1 MKHADLIQAVKK
13 WDLSNVDDRVDA
25 AGRFDSAT
33 GRFESILNRLEWFG
47 KNEWNR
53 YLPAENSN
61 CSTQYM
67 VRLAEWIGNVD
78 TDEDRQL
85 LLEYALNVA
94 FFSHDDLCA
103 LYRTAFSGVITRWV
117 IEQEKLSLDDVNF
130 QSRLDEELHQRTWY
144 CPVTDSMDI
153 NEFYHANHIVGV
165 SHRPGFALLKMLDEP
180 TDNDGVDGPTRL
192 MKNLEKYIGNPNPR
206 CIAPPLKRLVLLE
219 DFVGTGTQS
228 AGALKWAA
236 KNLGIPILFV
246 PLVICAPGVEELTK
260 IAAKHAMNVY
270 VHPLLK
276 LDKRD
281 LLGENRKNVPGIP
294 NAERIEMMAQDRFQQ
309 IAGGQHTDV
318 NIAPHTAFGFKKTGA
333 SFVSYSN
340 TPNNTLPL
348 IHHQPKTGGW
358 RPLFPRSARV

>member
-1 MKHADLIQAVKK
+1 MKHADLIHAVKQ
-13 WDLSNVDDRVDA
+13 WDLSNTDDRVDA
-25 AGRFDSAT
+25 FGHFDSAT

-53 YLPAENSN
+53 YLPAENAN

-78 TDEDRQL
+78 TDKDRQL
-85 LLEYALNVA
+85 LLEYALHVA
-94 FFSHDDLCA
+94 FFSHEDLCA

-117 IEQEKLSLDDVNF
+117 IEQEKLSFDDADF
-130 QSRLDEELHQRTWY
+130 QARLAEELYQRTWY

-180 TDNDGVDGPTRL
+180 TDEDNADAQTRL
-192 MKNLEKYIGNPNPR
+192 MKNLEKYISDPNPR
-206 CIAPPLKRLVLLE
+206 SAAPPLKRLVLLE

-236 KNLGIPILFV
+236 KNVGLPILFV
-246 PLVICAPGVEELTK
+246 PLVICAPGVKELTK
-260 IAAKHAMNVY
+260 IAAKHPKNVRFS
-270 VHPLLK
+270 PLLK
-276 LDKRD
+276 LDERD
-281 LLGENRKNVPGIP
+281 LLGDNRKNVPGIP
-294 NAERIEMMAQDRFQQ
+294 NAERIETMARDTFQKV
-309 IAGGQHTDV
+309 AGGQHTNK
-318 NIAPHTAFGFKKTGA
+318 NIAPHTAFGFKETGA

-348 IHHQPKTGGW
+348 VHHRSLSGGW
-358 RPLFPRSARV
+358 HPLFPRSARV

>member
-1 MKHADLIQAVKK
+1 MKLAQLIQAVKQ
-13 WDLSNVDDRVDA
+13 WDLSNTDDRVDA

-33 GRFESILNRLEWFG
+33 GRFEGILNRLEWFG

-53 YLPAENSN
+53 YLPAENAN

-85 LLEYALNVA
+85 LLEYALHVA

-117 IEQEKLSLDDVNF
+117 IEQEKLSFDDPDF
-130 QSRLDEELHQRTWY
+130 QTRLAEELHQRTWY

-165 SHRPGFALLKMLDEP
+165 PHRPGFALLKMLDEP
-180 TDNDGVDGPTRL
+180 IKEAGVDTPTRL
-192 MKNLEKYIGNPNPR
+192 MQNLKKFIGNPNPR
-206 CIAPPLKRLVLLE
+206 AAAPPLKRLVLLE

-236 KNLGIPILFV
+236 KNLGLPILFV
-246 PLVICAPGVEELTK
+246 PFVVCAPGVKELAK
-260 IAAKHAMNVY
+260 IAAKHAATVR
-270 VHPLLK
+270 VSPLLK
-276 LDKRD
+276 LDERD
-281 LLGENRKNVPGIP
+281 LLGDNRNGVPGIA
-294 NAERIEMMAQDRFQQ
+294 NAERIETLARATFHHV
-309 IAGGQHTDV
+309 AGGKHANE
-318 NIAPHTAFGFKKTGA
+318 NIAPHTAFGFKETGA

-348 IHHQPKTGGW
+348 IHHRAATGDW

>member
-1 MKHADLIQAVKK
+1 MKLEDLIRAVKQ
-13 WDLSNVDDRVDA
+13 WDLSNTEDRVDA
-25 AGRFDSAT
+25 TGRFDSAT

-47 KNEWNR
+47 KNEWNQ
-53 YLPAENSN
+53 YLPAEHPDY
-61 CSTQYM
+61 STQYM

-85 LLEYALNVA
+85 LLEYALHVA

-117 IEQEKLSLDDVNF
+117 IEQEKLSFDDKNF
-130 QSRLDEELHQRTWY
+130 QGRLVEELHQRTWY

-165 SHRPGFALLKMLDEP
+165 NHRPGFALLKMLDEL
-180 TDNDGVDGPTRL
+180 TDGNVDGPSRL
-192 MKNLEKYIGNPNPR
+192 MKNLEKYVGNPNPPSV
-206 CIAPPLKRLVLLE
+206 APPLKRLVLLE
-219 DFVGTGTQS
+219 DFVGSGTQA

-236 KNLGIPILFV
+236 KNLKLPILFV
-246 PLVICAPGVEELTK
+246 PLVICTPGIKKLAEVT
-260 IAAKHAMNVY
+260 AKHSAHVQIS
-270 VHPLLK
+270 PLLK
-276 LDKRD
+276 IDERD
-281 LLGENRKNVPGIP
+281 LLGDNRANVPGIP
-294 NAERIEMMAQDRFQQ
+294 NAERIEAMARATFQKV
-309 IAGGQHTDV
+309 AGGKHTNKD
-318 NIAPHTAFGFKKTGA
+318 ISPHTAFGFKQTGA

-348 IHHQPKTGGW
+348 IHNRPATGDW

>member
-1 MKHADLIQAVKK
+1 MNLEALIQAVKE
-13 WDLSNVDDRVDA
+13 WDLSSTEDRVDA
-25 AGRFDSAT
+25 AGRFDSAA

-53 YLPAENSN
+53 YLPADNPEYS
-61 CSTQYM
+61 SQYM
-67 VRLAEWIGNVD
+67 VRLAEWIGNVQ
-78 TDEDRQL
+78 TDEERQL
-85 LLEYALNVA
+85 LLEYALHVS

-117 IEQEKLSLDDVNF
+117 IEQEKLSFDDADF
-130 QSRLDEELHQRTWY
+130 QTRLAEEMHQRTWY

-165 SHRPGFALLKMLDEP
+165 THRPGFALLKMLDEP
-180 TDNDGVDGPTRL
+180 MDEDDADTPTRL
-192 MKNLEKYIGNPNPR
+192 MKNLEKYIGDPNPR
-206 CIAPPLKRLVLLE
+206 SAAPPLKRLVLLE

-236 KNLGIPILFV
+236 KNLGLPILFV
-246 PLVICAPGVEELTK
+246 PLVICAPGVKELAK
-260 IAAKHAMNVY
+260 IAAKHAANVR
-270 VHPLLK
+270 VSPLLK
-276 LDKRD
+276 LDERD
-281 LLGENRKNVPGIP
+281 LLGDNRKGVPGIP
-294 NAERIEMMAQDRFQQ
+294 NAERIETLARGTFHQV
-309 IAGGQHTDV
+309 AGGQHSDT

-348 IHHQPKTGGW
+348 IHNRPASGGW

>member
-1 MKHADLIQAVKK
+1 MKLADLMQAVKQ
-13 WDLSNVDDRVDA
+13 WDLSNTDDRVDA
-25 AGRFDSAT
+25 GGRFDSAT
-33 GRFESILNRLEWFG
+33 GRFESILSRLEWFG

-53 YLPAENSN
+53 YLPAENAN

-85 LLEYALNVA
+85 LLEYALHVA

-117 IEQEKLSLDDVNF
+117 IEQEKLSFDEPDF
-130 QSRLDEELHQRTWY
+130 QIRLAEELHQRTWY

-165 SHRPGFALLKMLDEP
+165 AHRPGFALLKMLDEP
-180 TDNDGVDGPTRL
+180 TDQDGADTPTRL
-192 MKNLEKYIGNPNPR
+192 MKNLEKYIGDPNPR
-206 CIAPPLKRLVLLE
+206 SAAPALKRLVLLE

-236 KNLGIPILFV
+236 KNLGLPILFV
-246 PLVICAPGVEELTK
+246 PFVICAPGVKELTK
-260 IAAKHAMNVY
+260 IAAKHPAKVRFS
-270 VHPLLK
+270 PLLK
-276 LDKRD
+276 LDERD
-281 LLGENRKNVPGIP
+281 LLGDNRTGVLGIP
-294 NAERIEMMAQDRFQQ
+294 NAERIEKLADDTFHQV
-309 IAGGQHTDV
+309 AGGQHTNE

-348 IHHQPKTGGW
+348 LHHRPATGGW